1 LNSNQKKKTMK
12 ILLKLQSV
20 LFLSIFSLFIISCDN
35 EDSDQVVP
43 EELTIVETASATP
56 ELSNLVAA
64 LTAAD
69 GDLVN
74 ILSGGNFT
82 VLAPNNTAFELF
94 LSDNGFASLEEVPT
108 DLLAN
113 ILLNHVI
120 TGSVG
125 STDLVASGS
134 GYTTTN
140 ATNMDGDNLSMYF
153 TTSEGVVFN
162 GGSNVIAADI
172 PASNGV
178 IHVVDAVIALPT
190 VVTFATSNPVFE
202 TLVTALT
209 REDLNT
215 DYVSVLSGETN
226 APFTVFAPT
235 NDAFISLLSELGA
248 SSLNDIDTAT
258 LTATLNTHVVAEA
271 NVRAN
276 DLTQGMQINTL
287 GDGLTVSLDAG
298 PQLIDSNDRVAGII
312 AVDVQAYN
320 GVVHVIDNVVLP
332 QL

>member
-1 LNSNQKKKTMK
+1 MK

-43 EELTIVETASATP
+43 EELTIVEIASATP

>member
-1 LNSNQKKKTMK
+1 MK
-12 ILLKLQSV
+12 NLLKLQSV

-74 ILSGGNFT
+74 VLSGGNFT

-94 LSDNGFASLEEVPT
+94 LSDNGFASLDEVPT

-258 LTATLNTHVVAEA
+258 LTATLNTHVVAGA

>member
-1 LNSNQKKKTMK
+1 MK
-12 ILLKLQSV
+12 NLLKLQSV

-43 EELTIVETASATP
+43 EELTIVEIASATP

>member
-1 LNSNQKKKTMK
+1 MK
-12 ILLKLQSV
+12 NLLKLQSV

-74 ILSGGNFT
+74 VLNGGNFT

>member
-1 LNSNQKKKTMK
+1 MK